1 MDNNRNMKVMSGILG
16 IIASLFFLVF
26 LYQWAHVVIRAMLYI
41 SVALLALALASYLII
56 GNADNGVAR
65 LIPVSYLVVG
75 LALVYAVVILAGGAN
90 TFLYLSLATAMIA
103 GISFFSSSY
112 ATGYS
117 HSTKKALKIH

>member
-1 MDNNRNMKVMSGILG
+1 MKVMSGILG
-16 IIASLFFLVF
+16 IIASMFFLVF
-26 LYQWAHVVIRAMLYI
+26 LYQWAHVVVRAMLFI
-41 SVALLALALASYLII
+41 SVGLLALALASYLII
-56 GNADNGVAR
+56 GNTGNGLAR
-65 LIPVSYLVVG
+65 LIPVSYLIVG
-75 LALVYAVVILAGGAN
+75 LALIYAVVILAGGAN